1 MVSPSDYAIA
11 GYGPMEANGYTWY
24 PVIKIDDF
32 DGDGELDPLP
42 ANPVP
47 IGAEPASGW
56 IAVDNDE
63 DRYVRQLAP
72 RCPTTVDL
80 ANVTGMLPAERLA
93 CFGAPIVLEGTFGCN
108 GCGGAYA
115 GEFEPTWLASPMNF
129 DFLSEDVSEQFGQL
143 ALRFRPSG
151 PARPEP
157 GSIIRVTVHVD
168 DARSARCSIKEFD
181 EDDTLVAV
189 DPPTAVYFCREQ
201 LVVDSYEVLGTDPDF
216 VGG

>member
-1 MVSPSDYAIA
+1 
-11 GYGPMEANGYTWY
+11 
-24 PVIKIDDF
+24 
-32 DGDGELDPLP
+32 
-42 ANPVP
+42 
-47 IGAEPASGW
+47 
-56 IAVDNDE
+56 
-63 DRYVRQLAP
+63 
-72 RCPTTVDL
+72 
-80 ANVTGMLPAERLA
+80 
-93 CFGAPIVLEGTFGCN
+93 
-108 GCGGAYA
+108 
-115 GEFEPTWLASPMNF
+115 MNF
-129 DFLSEDVSEQFGQL
+129 DFLSEDVSEQFGPL

-189 DPPTAVYFCREQ
+189 DPATAVYFCREQ